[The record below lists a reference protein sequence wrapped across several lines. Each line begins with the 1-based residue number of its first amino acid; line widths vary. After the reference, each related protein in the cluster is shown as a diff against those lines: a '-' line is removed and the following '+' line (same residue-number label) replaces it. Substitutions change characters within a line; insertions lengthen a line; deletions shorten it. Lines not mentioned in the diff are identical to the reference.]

1 MPRMNFQFLFLF
13 SENFLVCIIRI
24 FSYAVSYGLKAVVI
38 ILIFVVP
45 LWEVGVGRRMGK
57 CLPQVIDNWKFQ
69 CGNA

>member
-38 ILIFVVP
+38 ILIFCCSS
-45 LWEVGVGRRMGK
+45 MGGGGGEK
-57 CLPQVIDNWKFQ
+57 DGKMFAPSN
-69 CGNA
+69 